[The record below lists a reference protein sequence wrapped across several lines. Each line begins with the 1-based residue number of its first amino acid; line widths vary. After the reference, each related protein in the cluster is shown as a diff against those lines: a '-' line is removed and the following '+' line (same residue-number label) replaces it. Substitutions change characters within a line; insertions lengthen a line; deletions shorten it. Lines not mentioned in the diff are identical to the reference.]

1 MIFFGSFLEINKEVS
16 ARRSAIYKVLFYP
29 HLCDALDPSRKG
41 ADKVALLE
49 KYFDD
54 VTQQLMKDTSLLE
67 FPDELSFHI
76 LVIRKKNDKM

>member
-1 MIFFGSFLEINKEVS
+1 MS

-29 HLCDALDPSRKG
+29 HLYKTLDPSRKE

-67 FPDELSFHI
+67 FPDDLTFQI
-76 LVIRKKNDKM
+76 LVIRKKIDIN